1 MFEIFVVAP
10 LLLCFTRGAAAD
22 SCAGPVG
29 AWEVPECLSI
39 VVTNEIVAAR
49 GEFWAVDSSETRY
62 TSLVDLWMAKGGEPT
77 ASLAWHNC
85 VSSFWAAQAPNAEA
99 VLGELA
105 TSLGL
110 EVADMDH
117 GRRILTQMLADRSG
131 VFNPA
136 QRASPRCLS
145 VAAGIG
151 REAAGILA
159 PVCGSVDLVEPQQ
172 HFLTAAVAALAAT
185 GVDGRPFCSTAE
197 DFVFDNEGYDVIWLQ
212 WGSSLISDAALVR
225 LLQGAASALAI
236 RASRGGHAVL
246 VIKDNVS
253 EFADAV
259 YSDDSCM
266 VVRSQAYIDALV
278 AVAGRDGV
286 PLRLV
291 TKERQEP
298 WDDAFFPAYFLV
310 YTLASDAGAGDGVGR
325 SVEL

>member
-1 MFEIFVVAP
+1 M
-10 LLLCFTRGAAAD
+10 
-22 SCAGPVG
+22 G
-29 AWEVPECLSI
+29 AWESPECLSV
-39 VVTNEIVAAR
+39 VVTDDIVAAR

-62 TSLVDLWMAKGGEPT
+62 SSLVDLWIAKGGEPT

-117 GRRILTQMLADRSG
+117 GRRMLARMLAGRPG
-131 VFNPA
+131 VSAA
-136 QRASPRCLS
+136 QQASPRCLS

-159 PVCGSVDLVEPQQ
+159 PLCGSVDLIEPQQ
-172 HFLTAAVAALAAT
+172 HFLTAAVTALAAT
-185 GVDGRPFCSTAE
+185 GAVSRSFCSTAE

-212 WGSSLISDAALVR
+212 WGSALISDAALVHF
-225 LLQGAASALAI
+225 LQGAAAALAI

-310 YTLASDAGAGDGVGR
+310 YTLASDAEAGYEGGEGR